1 MPDGPADRDGRIRP
15 GDRLIAINDQTIE
28 GMQQAVQ
35 LIREAQNF
43 VKLCISHIKPP
54 GSVRRKLSDDVIPI
68 KLKTSIADPSDILI
82 YQENVHC
89 TNSLHDKSDDSFND
103 DDVNNLPHTDVH
115 TADVSTMSQIES
127 IKSEIVEEHYAP
139 CNTGKYM
146 NLFRIEIVK
155 KLNIIVFEIKRYIV
169 FKDDSFRIICG
180 FLLL

>member
-1 MPDGPADRDGRIRP
+1 
-15 GDRLIAINDQTIE
+15 
-28 GMQQAVQ
+28 
-35 LIREAQNF
+35 
-43 VKLCISHIKPP
+43 
-54 GSVRRKLSDDVIPI
+54 
-68 KLKTSIADPSDILI
+68 
-82 YQENVHC
+82 
-89 TNSLHDKSDDSFND
+89 
-103 DDVNNLPHTDVH
+103 
-115 TADVSTMSQIES
+115 MSQIES